1 MSEPTSNSNKKYLM
15 ANMTWKEVESTLSK
29 QKTVIIPFGSTEE
42 HGYHLPLSTDYFV
55 AYELAKRIGSKIQVL
70 VAPPIC
76 YGVCRRTAFF
86 PGTITISIDTLRSL
100 TTDIITSLQSQ
111 GFRNIIILPGHLG
124 SAQTIGLEL
133 ACQELLKKYEK
144 LKIVLIDLIKVLE
157 EIPEG
162 LIEEKFGHAGEV
174 ETSLMLALNPETV
187 RMTDA
192 TSEKPIFPNHLLVRD
207 SKKLMKSGVM
217 GNAKIAS
224 VEKGT
229 TLLNLLVNK
238 ISKIILENIRDNN

>member
-1 MSEPTSNSNKKYLM
+1 MSDLTSNSNKKYLM
-15 ANMTWKEVESTLSK
+15 EDMTWKEVESTLSK

-42 HGYHLPLSTDYFV
+42 HGYHLPLSTDYYV
-55 AYELAKRIGSKIQVL
+55 AYELTKLIGSKIQVL

-76 YGVCRRTAFF
+76 YGVCQRSAFF

-100 TTDIITSLQSQ
+100 TIDIITCLQSQ
-111 GFRNIIILPGHLG
+111 GFRNIIILPGHTG
-124 SAQTIGLEL
+124 SAQTIGLEI
-133 ACQELLKKYEK
+133 ACQELLNKYEK
-144 LKIVLIDLIKVLE
+144 LEIVLIDLTKFLE

-192 TSEKPIFPNHLLVRD
+192 TSEKPIFPAHLLVRD
-207 SKKLMKSGVM
+207 SKKFMKSGVM

-224 VEKGT
+224 IEKGT
-229 TLLNLLVNK
+229 TILNLLVNK
-238 ISKIILENIRDNN
+238 ISEVILEIIDK

>member
-1 MSEPTSNSNKKYLM
+1 MSELTSSSNKKCLM

-29 QKTVIIPFGSTEE
+29 NKTVIIPFGSTEE

-55 AYELAKRIGSKIQVL
+55 AYELAKLIGKRIQVL

-76 YGVCRRTAFF
+76 YGVCRRGASF

-100 TTDIITSLQSQ
+100 TIDIITSLQSQ

-124 SAQTIGLEL
+124 SAQIIGLEL

-144 LKIVLIDLIKVLE
+144 LKIALIDLTKFLE
-157 EIPEG
+157 KIPEG

-174 ETSLMLALNPETV
+174 ETSLMLALDPEIV

-192 TSEKPIFPNHLLVRD
+192 TSEKPVFPAHQIVRD
-207 SKKLMKSGVM
+207 SRKFMKSGVM
-217 GNAKIAS
+217 GDAKIAS
-224 VEKGT
+224 IEKGT
-229 TLLNLLVNK
+229 TILDLFVNE
-238 ISKIILENIRDNN
+238 ISKVILGIIED